1 MGPNVP
7 PVMFRGP
14 AKVALDSKGRV
25 AIPTR
30 YRDAIIARCEGRL
43 MATIDRDPCLLIY
56 PLPDWEVFERR
67 LMRLPGNKPAIR
79 AFQRRLVG
87 HAVEM
92 EMDSHGRVLIS
103 KELREIAGL
112 ERQVKLIGQGNK
124 FELWDEGRWDEW
136 MARSNEQVGSDL
148 PPELES
154 LPY

>member
-1 MGPNVP
+1 
-7 PVMFRGP
+7 MFRGP

-30 YRDAIIARCEGRL
+30 YRDAIMARCEGRL

-79 AFQRRLVG
+79 AFQRRMVG
-87 HAVEM
+87 HAAEM

-136 MARSNEQVGSDL
+136 MAQSNEQVGNEL